1 MQNTYEVKYMSEYS
15 RPLGN
20 AVRLARSKM
29 GLTQKQVGELI
40 DADERTVMSIEN
52 YKSNTT
58 MEVLYPLIREL
69 RIDPRDIFN
78 PEKDKESP
86 SHYQLRV
93 LIDNCTEDE
102 AATLVSVCNAV
113 LYALRSKDAAPV

>member
-1 MQNTYEVKYMSEYS
+1 MSEYS

>member
-69 RIDPRDIFN
+69 HIDPRDIFN

-86 SHYQLRV
+86 PHYQLRV

-102 AATLVSVCNAV
+102 AATLISVCNAV
-113 LYALRSKDAAPV
+113 LYALRSKNSTPV